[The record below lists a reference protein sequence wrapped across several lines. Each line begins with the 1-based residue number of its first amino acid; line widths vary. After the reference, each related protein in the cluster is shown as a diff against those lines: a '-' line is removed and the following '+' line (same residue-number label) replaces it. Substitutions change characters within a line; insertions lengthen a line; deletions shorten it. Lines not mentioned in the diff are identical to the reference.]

1 MSLGWIYNLQQYSG
15 LLFQICIDITRKK
28 KTVSEV
34 FAAGGR
40 YDALVSSNNEKKK
53 GFQAKDYKNR
63 ITYF

>member
-15 LLFQICIDITRKK
+15 LLFQVCIDITRKK

-53 GFQAKDYKNR
+53 VFKQRSTK
-63 ITYF
+63 

>member
-15 LLFQICIDITRKK
+15 IIFQVCIDITRKK

-40 YDALVSSNNEKKK
+40 YDALVS
-53 GFQAKDYKNR
+53 
-63 ITYF
+63 TYYTIYVL